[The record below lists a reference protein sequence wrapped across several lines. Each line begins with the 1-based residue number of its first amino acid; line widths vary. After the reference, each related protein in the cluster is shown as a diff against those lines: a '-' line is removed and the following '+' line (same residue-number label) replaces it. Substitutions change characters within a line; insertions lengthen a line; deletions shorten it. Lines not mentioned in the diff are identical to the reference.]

1 MGCQRVTPLNDIR
14 CELGE
19 GAFWHPVR
27 AEFFWFDITG
37 RKLHSLARS
46 REFEEMPSAMG
57 WISAQEVLIATE
69 TRLMVFD
76 LDSGT
81 DRTICALEADNPVTR
96 SNDGRADPQGGFWI
110 GTMGKRAQKG
120 AGSIWRYHRG
130 ELRRLYAGLTIPNA
144 ISFAPNGQS
153 ACFTDTA
160 TRKVMRVALDTEG
173 WPEGAPE
180 CWLDL
185 SADGLNPD
193 GAVFDAR
200 GNFWVAQWGAGRVAG
215 YGPDGQFLQAV
226 QFPALHTSCP
236 AFGGRDFA
244 TLCCTTAREGRQTPT
259 PLDGATFCA
268 RAPIPGQA
276 NHRVIL
282 PDD

>member
-1 MGCQRVTPLNDIR
+1 MTPINAIR

-27 AEFFWFDITG
+27 GEFFWFDITG

-46 REFEEMPSAMG
+46 WEFDEMPSAMG
-57 WISAQEVLIATE
+57 WISAQEVVIATE
-69 TRLMVFD
+69 TRLVVFN

-81 DRTICALEADNPVTR
+81 GRSLCALEAETAATR

-110 GTMGKRAQKG
+110 GTMSKRAQKG

-144 ISFAPNGQS
+144 ISFAPDGQS

-160 TRKVMRVALDTEG
+160 TRQVMRVALDAEG
-173 WPEGAPE
+173 WPSGAPD

-185 SADGLNPD
+185 TAEALNPD
-193 GAVFDAR
+193 GAVFDAA
-200 GNFWVAQWGAGRVAG
+200 GIFWVAQWGQGRVAG
-215 YGPDGQFLQAV
+215 YGPDGRFLQAV
-226 QFPALHTSCP
+226 EFPALHTSCP
-236 AFGGRDFA
+236 AFGGE
-244 TLCCTTAREGRQTPT
+244 TLSDLYCTTAREGRQRPT
-259 PLDGATFCA
+259 QLDGAAF
-268 RAPIPGQA
+268 RANGPGQGLKE
-276 NHRVIL
+276 HRLAVES
-282 PDD
+282 PAQS